1 MITSLPDGNINMV
14 SMEYQRGPL
23 DPKVN
28 SGKGRSVRILESL
41 N

>member
-1 MITSLPDGNINMV
+1 MVVSLPDGSIKMIP
-14 SMEYQRGPL
+14 MEYQRGPL

-28 SGKGRSVRILESL
+28 PGNGLYPRPGVT